1 MSYIKKWIELSREP
15 AFDKPHRKIDKVIF
29 RIPDDTEKDYYIK
42 KEGPAVCILAITS
55 ENKVVL
61 VRQFRPGPK
70 KILNELPGGYIDKD
84 ETPEQAASRELL
96 EETGYKGKAKL
107 VSKVL
112 DCAYSTMERYCVVVT
127 DCKKVSKQKL
137 DKNEYAEVVLTTVSN
152 FRKLLKSGQN
162 TDIEIGYI
170 ALDYLGLLQQ

>member
-1 MSYIKKWIELSREP
+1 MPEINKWIELSREP
-15 AFDKPHRKIDKVIF
+15 AFDNPHRKIDKVIF
-29 RIPDDTEKDYYIK
+29 RMPDGKEKDFYIK

-55 ENKVVL
+55 ESKVIL

-70 KILNELPGGYIDKD
+70 KILDELPGGYIDKG
-84 ETPEQAASRELL
+84 ETPEQAANRELL
-96 EETGYKGKAKL
+96 EETGYRGKATL

-112 DCAYSTMERYCVVVT
+112 DCAYSTMERFCVVVT
-127 DCKKVSKQKL
+127 SCKKVSKQKL
-137 DKNEYAEVVLTTVSN
+137 DKNEYAEVLLFSISD

-170 ALDYLGLLQQ
+170 GLDYLGLLKY

>member
-1 MSYIKKWIELSREP
+1 MPEINKWIELSREP
-15 AFDKPHRKIDKVIF
+15 AFDNPHRKIDKVVF
-29 RIPDDTEKDYYIK
+29 HMPDGKHKDYFIK

-55 ENKVVL
+55 ENKVIL

-70 KILNELPGGYIDKD
+70 KILNELPGGYIDKG
-84 ETPEQAASRELL
+84 ETPEQAANRELL
-96 EETGYKGKAKL
+96 EETGYKGKATL

-137 DKNEYAEVVLTTVSN
+137 DKNEYAEVSLFSISD

-162 TDIEIGYI
+162 TDVEIGYI
-170 ALDYLGLLQQ
+170 GLDYLGLLKY